1 MCLTLIA
8 SIVTNKG
15 LEILMM
21 MHSHEQRLG
30 NIIVTNKGLEIL
42 LMMHSHEQR
51 LGNIIDDENNS

>member
-30 NIIVTNKGLEIL
+30 NIIDDGIVTNKGLETL
-42 LMMHSHEQR
+42 LMMETTVEMLNQF
-51 LGNIIDDENNS
+51 